1 MTEELVHERP
11 LLWAVLP
18 PDKDL
23 AVIRA
28 RREHVAKLWVG
39 PRDPPD
45 WSVVANELCSL
56 MRLLPV
62 DDFVDLDA
70 PVAARGRQLLAKV
83 VELHVVDQLRLC
95 SRAHLRCRAPRGLSR
110 RLHVAIFV
118 RKGPTDPYPPRN
130 NSRRFKP
137 PFVMCWQT

>member
-118 RKGPTDPYPPRN
+118 RKGPTDPYPP
-130 NSRRFKP
+130 P
-137 PFVMCWQT
+137 

>member
-11 LLWAVLP
+11 LLRAVLP

-95 SRAHLRCRAPRGLSR
+95 SRRHCSVPRTCERWGAPTWRFFVGKTGRIITLSCEHSGLLERSPMT
-110 RLHVAIFV
+110 
-118 RKGPTDPYPPRN
+118 K
-130 NSRRFKP
+130 
-137 PFVMCWQT
+137 

>member
-1 MTEELVHERP
+1 MAEELVHERP

-95 SRAHLRCRAPRGLSR
+95 SRRHLLS
-110 RLHVAIFV
+110 
-118 RKGPTDPYPPRN
+118 P
-130 NSRRFKP
+130 
-137 PFVMCWQT
+137 C